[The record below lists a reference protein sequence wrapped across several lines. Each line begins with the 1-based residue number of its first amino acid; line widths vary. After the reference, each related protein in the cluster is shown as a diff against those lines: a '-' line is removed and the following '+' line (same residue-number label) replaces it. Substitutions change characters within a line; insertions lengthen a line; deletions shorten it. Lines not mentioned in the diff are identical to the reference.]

1 MQSHIKIKFHFKC
14 IIGILDFERRK
25 KTKKLLSSL
34 KLKQMNFLNY
44 AEVITKIKTWYKKEE
59 FYTLEESLDFVSLN
73 LKKDFPNLTNLNIKI
88 FKPHIIKNATV
99 GVKLKKKILIF
110 F

>member
-25 KTKKLLSSL
+25 KQKIII
-34 KLKQMNFLNY
+34 KLKAKANEFLNY

-59 FYTLEESLDFVSLN
+59 IYTLEESLDFVSLN

-99 GVKLKKKILIF
+99 GVKLKKKY
-110 F
+110 